1 MDSVVGEPDLT
12 VLHADWTPY
21 SCGKGWGLVVWREFP
36 EDRMGLQMGDGVCVK
51 GGWVRESSP

>member
-1 MDSVVGEPDLT
+1 MVGELDLT